1 MLRGFP
7 TKGIRMNSQSIDRPG
22 SGNHALGPAPA
33 AGDHEEHYVT
43 RSGWL
48 RAAVLGANDGLLSTG
63 SLMAGVAAA
72 AVAPGQ
78 LVLTGVA
85 GIVAGALSMAAGE
98 YVSVSSQADSEK
110 ADLVREARA
119 LRENPRQELN
129 ELAAIYRARGLDADL
144 AHQVAVQLHDS
155 DPLDAHKR
163 DELGLHESNEANPLQ
178 AALASAG
185 SFLAGGVI
193 PLIMALLL
201 PGANVLYAIGIA
213 TVMTLAFLGAAGAR
227 AGGAK
232 MLPATVRVVLLGCLA
247 MAVTACV
254 GRLFHAAI

>member
-1 MLRGFP
+1 
-7 TKGIRMNSQSIDRPG
+7 MNTRTISQSGGQSSDKPTA
-22 SGNHALGPAPA
+22 NPH
-33 AGDHEEHYVT
+33 HEEHYVT
-43 RSGWL
+43 RTGWL

-72 AVAPGQ
+72 SVAPGQ

-110 ADLVREARA
+110 ADLLREARA
-119 LRENPRQELN
+119 LNENPRQEMH

-144 AHQVAVQLHDS
+144 AQQVAVQLHDN

-163 DELGLHESNEANPLQ
+163 DELGLHAGNEANPIQ
-178 AALASAG
+178 AALASALT
-185 SFLAGGVI
+185 FLAGGVV

-201 PGANVLYAIGIA
+201 PGPNVLYAIGVA
-213 TVMTLAFLGAAGAR
+213 TVITLAILGAAGAR

-232 MLPATVRVVLLGCLA
+232 MLPATIRVVVLGSVA
-247 MAVTACV
+247 MALTAGV
-254 GRLFHAAI
+254 GTLFHATV

>member
-1 MLRGFP
+1 
-7 TKGIRMNSQSIDRPG
+7 MNTRTISQSGGQSDDKP
-22 SGNHALGPAPA
+22 PANA
-33 AGDHEEHYVT
+33 HHEEHYVT
-43 RSGWL
+43 RTGWL

-72 AVAPGQ
+72 SVAPGQ

-110 ADLVREARA
+110 ADLLREARA
-119 LRENPRQELN
+119 LNENPRQEMH

-144 AHQVAVQLHDS
+144 AQQVAVQLHDN

-163 DELGLHESNEANPLQ
+163 DELGLHAGNEANPIQ
-178 AALASAG
+178 AALASALT
-185 SFLAGGVI
+185 FLAGGVV

-201 PGANVLYAIGIA
+201 PGPNVLYAIGVA
-213 TVMTLAFLGAAGAR
+213 TVITLAILGAAGAR

-232 MLPATVRVVLLGCLA
+232 MLPATIRVVVLGSVV
-247 MAVTACV
+247 MALTAGV
-254 GRLFHAAI
+254 GTLFHATV

>member
-1 MLRGFP
+1 
-7 TKGIRMNSQSIDRPG
+7 MNAQANDKSSEKAP
-22 SGNHALGPAPA
+22 LG
-33 AGDHEEHYVT
+33 GHHEVHYVT
-43 RSGWL
+43 RTGWL

-72 AVAPGQ
+72 SVAPGQ

-110 ADLVREARA
+110 ADLVREATA
-119 LRENPRQELN
+119 LREHPRQELH

-144 AHQVAVQLHDS
+144 AQQVAIQLHDT

-163 DELGLHESNEANPLQ
+163 DELGLHEGNEAKPVQ
-178 AALASAG
+178 AALASALT
-185 SFLAGGVI
+185 FLAGGVV

-201 PGANVLYAIGIA
+201 PGPNVLYAIGVA
-213 TVMTLAFLGAAGAR
+213 TVITLAVLGAAGAR

-232 MLPATVRVVLLGCLA
+232 MLPATIRVVVLGSLA
-247 MAVTACV
+247 MALTAGV
-254 GRLFHAAI
+254 GTLFHATI

>member
-1 MLRGFP
+1 
-7 TKGIRMNSQSIDRPG
+7 MNARTISQSG
-22 SGNHALGPAPA
+22 GQSGDKPPANVH
-33 AGDHEEHYVT
+33 HEEHYVT
-43 RSGWL
+43 RTGWL

-72 AVAPGQ
+72 SVAPGQ

-110 ADLVREARA
+110 ADLLREARA
-119 LRENPRQELN
+119 LNENPRQEMH

-144 AHQVAVQLHDS
+144 AQQVAVQLHDN

-163 DELGLHESNEANPLQ
+163 DELGLHAGNEANPIQ
-178 AALASAG
+178 AALASALT
-185 SFLAGGVI
+185 FLAGGVV

-201 PGANVLYAIGIA
+201 PGPNVLYAIGVA
-213 TVMTLAFLGAAGAR
+213 TVITLAILGAAGAR

-232 MLPATVRVVLLGCLA
+232 MLPATIRVVALGSVA
-247 MAVTACV
+247 MALTAGV
-254 GRLFHAAI
+254 GTLFHATV

>member
-1 MLRGFP
+1 
-7 TKGIRMNSQSIDRPG
+7 MNAPSNAQSG
-22 SGNHALGPAPA
+22 SGAQVPGPTSGSAPA
-33 AGDHEEHYVT
+33 SGEHEEHYVT
-43 RSGWL
+43 RTGWL

-72 AVAPGQ
+72 SVAPGQ

-119 LRENPRQELN
+119 LRENPREEMH
-129 ELAAIYRARGLDADL
+129 ELAAIYRSRGLDADL
-144 AHQVAVQLHDS
+144 AHQVAIQLHDN

-163 DELGLHESNEANPLQ
+163 DELGLHDHNKANPAQ
-178 AALASAG
+178 AALASAAT
-185 SFLAGGVI
+185 FLAGGLV
-193 PLIMALLL
+193 PLAMALLL
-201 PGANVLYAIGIA
+201 PGPNVLYAIGVA
-213 TVMTLAFLGAAGAR
+213 TVITLAILGAAGAR

-232 MLPATVRVVLLGCLA
+232 MLPATVRVVLLGSLA
-247 MAVTACV
+247 MAVTAGV
-254 GRLFHAAI
+254 GRLFHTAI

>member
-1 MLRGFP
+1 
-7 TKGIRMNSQSIDRPG
+7 MNAQTPG
-22 SGNHALGPAPA
+22 LPAEPA
-33 AGDHEEHYVT
+33 HHEEHYVT

-78 LVLTGVA
+78 LVMTGVA

-110 ADLVREARA
+110 ADLEREQRA
-119 LRENPRQELN
+119 LHDNPRQELK
-129 ELAAIYRARGLDADL
+129 ELAAIYRGRGLDADL
-144 AHQVAVQLHDS
+144 AHQVAIQLHDN
-155 DPLDAHKR
+155 DALDAHKR
-163 DELGLHESNEANPLQ
+163 DELGLHEANAANPFQ

-185 SFLAGGVI
+185 SFLAGGVV
-193 PLIMALLL
+193 PLAVALLL
-201 PGANVLYAIGIA
+201 PGPHVLVAIAVA
-213 TVMTLAFLGAAGAR
+213 TVITLAILGAAGAH

-232 MLPATVRVVLLGCLA
+232 MLPGTVRVVLLGSLA
-247 MAVTACV
+247 MAVTAGV
-254 GRLFHAAI
+254 GTLFHVQA